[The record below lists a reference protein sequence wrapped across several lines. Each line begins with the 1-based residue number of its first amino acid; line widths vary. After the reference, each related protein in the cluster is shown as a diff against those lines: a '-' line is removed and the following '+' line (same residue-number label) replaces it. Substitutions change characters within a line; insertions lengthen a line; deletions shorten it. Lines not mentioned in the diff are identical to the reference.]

1 MMVIS
6 KGRARRLIYYSHFET
21 FASDLFRKMD
31 IIALERHSQDELV
44 SCLRRVPLMERA
56 DILIY
61 ERALISLEQIHT
73 NYLLPPQNY
82 IWLQELR
89 KTQELRWSLADW
101 GVDLFRL
108 DGYVT
113 YTVRLPEGDEV
124 AYDLYPPIVEE
135 SFEADGT
142 VALIINDGMHRLYLA
157 RLEWVIPQVT
167 YVRGIPKEYP
177 YYAFPRPGGW
187 EGLDLLAENPDPQR
201 YLKKCHRIR
210 HNKKLYRDF
219 QAVFQN
225 VGRSRSRLLKK

>member
-1 MMVIS
+1 M
-6 KGRARRLIYYSHFET
+6 
-21 FASDLFRKMD
+21 MD
-31 IIALERHSQDELV
+31 IIALEKHSPEELI
-44 SCLRRVPLMERA
+44 SCLRQVPLLERT
-56 DILIY
+56 DVLIY
-61 ERALISLEQIHT
+61 SQALITLEQIHT
-73 NYLLPPQNY
+73 NCLHPPQNY

-89 KTQELRWSLADW
+89 KTQELRWSLAAW

-113 YTVRLPEGDEV
+113 YTVRLADGEEV
-124 AYDLYPPIVEE
+124 VYDLYPPMVEE

-142 VALIINDGMHRLYLA
+142 VALLINDGMHRLYQA

-177 YYAFPRPGGW
+177 YYAFPRLGGW
-187 EGLDLLAENPDPQR
+187 EGLDLLADNPDPQR
-201 YLKKCHRIR
+201 YLKKCHRTR

>member
-1 MMVIS
+1 
-6 KGRARRLIYYSHFET
+6 
-21 FASDLFRKMD
+21 MD
-31 IIALERHSQDELV
+31 IIALEHHPAAALIA
-44 SCLRRVPLMERA
+44 CLRKVPLLERT
-56 DILIY
+56 DVLVY
-61 ERALISLEQIHT
+61 SEALISLEQIHP
-73 NYLLPPQNY
+73 NCLNPPQNY

-89 KTQELRWSLADW
+89 KTQELRWSLAAW

-113 YTVRLPEGDEV
+113 YTVRLPGGEEV
-124 AYDLYPPIVEE
+124 VYDLYPPVVEE
-135 SFEADGT
+135 SFEADGRL
-142 VALIINDGMHRLYLA
+142 ALIINDGMHRLYLA

-187 EGLDLLAENPDPQR
+187 EGLDLLADNPDPQR
-201 YLKKCHRIR
+201 YLKKCHRTR
-210 HNKKLYRDF
+210 DNKQLYRDF

>member
-1 MMVIS
+1 
-6 KGRARRLIYYSHFET
+6 
-21 FASDLFRKMD
+21 MD
-31 IIALERHSQDELV
+31 IIALEKHSPEELF
-44 SCLRRVPLMERA
+44 SCLRRVPLLNRTDVLVYRE
-56 DILIY
+56 
-61 ERALISLEQIHT
+61 ALISLEHIHT
-73 NYLLPPQNY
+73 DYLHPPQNY

-89 KTQELRWSLADW
+89 KTQELRWSLAAR

-113 YTVRLPEGDEV
+113 YTVRLADGEEV

-135 SFEADGT
+135 SFEADGA

-157 RLEWVIPQVT
+157 RMEWVVPQVT
-167 YVRGIPKEYP
+167 YIRGIPKEYP

-187 EGLDLLAENPDPQR
+187 EGLDLLADNPDPQR

-210 HNKKLYRDF
+210 ENKALYRDF

-225 VGRSRSRLLKK
+225 VGRSRSRLLKN